1 MLYTPDLLREDLA
14 GTGARF
20 EVLHTATITLEE
32 GPYHIGPA
40 EVVRMVARKP

>member
-1 MLYTPDLLREDLA
+1 M
-14 GTGARF
+14 
-20 EVLHTATITLEE
+20 TITLAE